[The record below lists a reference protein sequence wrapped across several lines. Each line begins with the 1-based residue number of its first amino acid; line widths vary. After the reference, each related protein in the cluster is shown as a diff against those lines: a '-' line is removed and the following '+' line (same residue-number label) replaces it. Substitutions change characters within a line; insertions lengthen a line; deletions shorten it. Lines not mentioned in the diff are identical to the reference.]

1 MAVSNVELR
10 VDARN
15 ALSGLRQVNRASSQL
30 DGAINQLQRS
40 LGGLAASFAGGFAL
54 SKVIQ
59 DVTEL
64 DRNLRRL
71 GTVGGNIK
79 ELDKGLGALSQR
91 LDGVANKAELAAA
104 SYQALSAGFTDTAG
118 NLKLVEA
125 ATKAAVG
132 GLADTTQVT
141 EVLTKTLNAYNMSGE
156 QAVKVTDSI
165 SKAIE
170 YGQVQWSDYTSQ
182 LGRVASIAALAGV
195 SLDEVNAFIAAA
207 TKNGATA
214 EVAFTGLS
222 AALTQI
228 LQPTKES
235 QEAAKFLGIQWSLAG
250 IQGKGFTGL
259 MAELAKAQETNKEAA
274 SRLIGSQ
281 EGMRGVFAA
290 NAKAGKDYQMILQGL
305 QGAAGKTDSDFNQMK
320 VSLENQLKALDT
332 AFKNLSEALGIA
344 FGPAVI
350 DSVGDLTGLING
362 FATAI
367 KAIPQPV
374 VSATVELVK
383 LVAQMILLQK
393 TMQGIIALRAAFV
406 GALTASA
413 GAVAATGAAA
423 TGSASAFALY
433 TNNTK
438 ALAASAAA
446 ATPKLAALRG
456 MLMGIAKIGI
466 ITVGIN
472 LVVTG
477 LANAIKANQEI
488 AKLRGQ
494 RAAGGAAAMYGGAA
508 PKEAKAAAQQT
519 LKAIQAER
527 KRGVSAATRA
537 LGPLAGLVGAQTPAD
552 VIDRA
557 RVLRERELAARA
569 TLALPTR
576 QEAAG
581 GGGAGGGGGGGTY
594 DPDAD
599 KKRDAAAKK
608 AARDAER
615 AAKAAAEEAARVQE
629 VIRNRLAEGQV
640 IRLNSE
646 MQDKIAAAEAS
657 GDQMLAARLKGAQRE
672 LDIQYRYAQELAKE
686 TDLDAQRAI
695 IFEGQTALVANQR
708 DVQRELNAIDQQRI
722 KDGAQ
727 LLLGKQQEL
736 ALLQQTDPLKRDLLQ
751 IEQYLNSEEI
761 KKLKLTDEQLG
772 KLREILTVMAQIK
785 NKSDEMKQLY
795 TDIGMNIKSGVVDAI
810 QSAVD
815 GTKTLGQVASDVLRS
830 IANKLLDVA
839 VNMALFGAMS
849 GTGTGGGV
857 LGFLFKKRAMGG
869 SVTGGKPYLV
879 GEKGPEL
886 FMPGR
891 SGGIAPTG
899 SFGGG
904 VNVVVN
910 VDASGTSVQ
919 GNEPDAAQ
927 LGRAVSVAVQAEIIK
942 QQRPGGLLAA
952 TRR

>member
-1 MAVSNVELR
+1 MAVSNVQLK
-10 VDARN
+10 VDATQ
-15 ALSGLRQVNRASSQL
+15 AVQALRQVNRASGQADTTTQQL
-30 DGAINQLQRS
+30 TRSVTRSGGAMDGMSRQARS
-40 LGGLAASFAGGFAL
+40 ASKSVATLGNALRNLAAAASVVQAARFVFAKTAELETQTRSIQTLTGSVEQAKQIIQELQQLGAATPFTSAELIEAAKRL
-54 SKVIQ
+54 SAFGVAGNEVVE
-59 DVTEL
+59 VT
-64 DRNLRRL
+64 RRL
-71 GTVGGNIK
+71 GDVA
-79 ELDKGLGALSQR
+79 GATS
-91 LDGVANKAELAAA
+91 ANLNELA
-104 SYQALSAGFTDTAG
+104 
-118 NLKLVEA
+118 LV
-125 ATKAAVG
+125 
-132 GLADTTQVT
+132 
-141 EVLTKTLNAYNMSGE
+141 
-156 QAVKVTDSI
+156 
-165 SKAIE
+165 
-170 YGQVQWSDYTSQ
+170 YGQVQAK
-182 LGRVASIAALAGV
+182 GRLQGEELLQFQERGVALQAELQRMYGLTGEEFSKALSKGQISAQAV
-195 SLDEVNAFIAAA
+195 EVAIKRLTETGGRYA
-207 TKNGATA
+207 NGATA
-214 EVAFTGLS
+214 QSDT
-222 AALTQI
+222 
-228 LQPTKES
+228 
-235 QEAAKFLGIQWSLAG
+235 LAG
-250 IQGKGFTGL
+250 KLSTLQDSFDGL
-259 MAELAKAQETNKEAA
+259 ARELGRAFAPTVSQVISGITEA
-274 SRLIGSQ
+274 
-281 EGMRGVFAA
+281 V
-290 NAKAGKDYQMILQGL
+290 
-305 QGAAGKTDSDFNQMK
+305 
-320 VSLENQLKALDT
+320 
-332 AFKNLSEALGIA
+332 
-344 FGPAVI
+344 
-350 DSVGDLTGLING
+350 NG
-362 FATAI
+362 FAAAI
-367 KAIPQPV
+367 KGIPQPV

-383 LVAQMILLQK
+383 IVAQMILLQK
-393 TMQGIIALRAAFV
+393 AMQGIIALRAAFV
-406 GALTASA
+406 GALTVSA

-456 MLMGIAKIGI
+456 MLLGIAKIGI

-477 LANAIKANQEI
+477 LANTIKANQEI

-519 LKAIQAER
+519 LRAIQAER
-527 KRGVSAATRA
+527 KRGVSAATRI
-537 LGPLAGLVGAQTPAD
+537 LGPVAGLVGAQTPAD

-581 GGGAGGGGGGGTY
+581 GGGGGGTY
-594 DPDAD
+594 DLDAD

-615 AAKAAAEEAARVQE
+615 AAKAAAKELARVNGIVRE
-629 VIRNRLAEGQV
+629 RNADIQLARIKFNLE
-640 IRLNSE
+640 
-646 MQDKIAAAEAS
+646 DKIAAAQAQ
-657 GDQMLAARLKGAQRE
+657 GDALTERRLQGQQRLVDIQAEYARLLADPANRDQQ
-672 LDIQYRYAQELAKE
+672 IQELINTQGIE
-686 TDLDAQRAI
+686 
-695 IFEGQTALVANQR
+695 ALKREQLRTER
-708 DVQRELNAIDQQRI
+708 DLNAIDQQRM

-736 ALLQQTDPLKRDLLQ
+736 ELLQQTDPLKRDLLQ

-772 KLREILTVMAQIK
+772 KLRDILTVTAQIK

-795 TDIGMNIKSGVVDAI
+795 KDIGMNIKSGVVDAI

-815 GTKTLGQVASDVLRS
+815 GTKTLGQVASDVLRN

-849 GTGTGGGV
+849 GTGTGGGL
-857 LGFLFKKRAMGG
+857 LGRFFKPRAMGG